1 MISAWCTPWLFLDSL
16 VSARPFG
23 RFAVFGFRRHAAP
36 VWVTF
41 VLGSSLLFFGS
52 GPLFAGVIHA
62 PTVSSS
68 GMVVSSSADAAR
80 AGASVLEKGGNAVD
94 AAVATAFAVAVT
106 QPFSAGLGGGAFV
119 LLRTAEGQVFAVDAR
134 ETAPA
139 AATRDMYVQ
148 AGTPKNASR
157 RGPLAVAVPSFTA
170 GMAYVL
176 KRWGSM
182 ELAQVLEPAIRLAEG
197 FPLSG
202 FQADRINYM
211 RAFMS
216 ADEFPETV
224 RIQFEPAAADG
235 HADVGEVLVQSDLAE
250 TLRAIAKDGPEVV
263 STGPMG
269 RRIVK
274 EVRRRGGILTLD
286 DLKNYRPKVRPAVQ
300 GRYRGYDVYSFPP
313 PSSGGA
319 VLLEALNILEGMNL
333 SAQPAQSPANIHLV
347 TEAMKLAFADRAA
360 YMGDPD
366 FVDIPLERIVSK
378 DYADKQRARIDPQK
392 STIVVAPGTPA
403 DDSGTAHLSVT
414 DEAGSAV
421 AITMTINTSYGS
433 GITVPGTGII
443 LNNEMDDFSVAPD
456 TPNAY
461 GLVDTRGANA
471 VAAGKR
477 PLSSMTP
484 TILVKDGKTFMVT
497 GSPGGPRIIST
508 VLLTILNVIDW
519 KMSVGEAVS
528 APRYHHQWIPD
539 TLRVEPKIATPTV
552 GALKAMGHDVDVSS
566 REWSAAEAI
575 VIDPTTGL
583 HAGGA
588 DPRTQGA
595 ALGPQQQ
602 TQASGAGIKSQSAR

>member
-1 MISAWCTPWLFLDSL
+1 MD
-16 VSARPFG
+16 
-23 RFAVFGFRRHAAP
+23 
-36 VWVTF
+36 
-41 VLGSSLLFFGS
+41 
-52 GPLFAGVIHA
+52 
-62 PTVSSS
+62 
-68 GMVVSSSADAAR
+68 
-80 AGASVLEKGGNAVD
+80 
-94 AAVATAFAVAVT
+94 
-106 QPFSAGLGGGAFV
+106 
-119 LLRTAEGQVFAVDAR
+119 
-134 ETAPA
+134 
-139 AATRDMYVQ
+139 
-148 AGTPKNASR
+148 
-157 RGPLAVAVPSFTA
+157 
-170 GMAYVL
+170 
-176 KRWGSM
+176 
-182 ELAQVLEPAIRLAEG
+182 LAQVLEPAIRLAEG
-197 FPLSG
+197 FPLSQ

-224 RIQFEPAAADG
+224 RIQFEPAASDG
-235 HADVGEVLVQSDLAE
+235 RADVGEVLVQSDLAE

-263 STGPMG
+263 STGPIG

-274 EVRRRGGILTLD
+274 EVRRQGGILTLE
-286 DLKNYRPKVRPAVQ
+286 DLKNYRPKVRPAVE

-319 VLLEALNILEGMNL
+319 VLLEALNILEGMDL

-378 DYADKQRARIDPQK
+378 DYADEQRTRIDPEK

-414 DEAGSAV
+414 DAAGGAV

-484 TILVKDGKTFMVT
+484 TIIVKDGKTFMVT

-528 APRYHHQWIPD
+528 ASRYHHQWIPD
-539 TLRVEPKIATPTV
+539 KLRVEPKTATPAV

-583 HAGGA
+583 HEGGA

-595 ALGPQQQ
+595 ALGPQLEA
-602 TQASGAGIKSQSAR
+602 QASGAGIKSQSAR

>member
-1 MISAWCTPWLFLDSL
+1 MPWRSAS
-16 VSARPFG
+16 
-23 RFAVFGFRRHAAP
+23 AAP
-36 VWVTF
+36 GHSLSR
-41 VLGSSLLFFGS
+41 VLSVGLLVLFFGS
-52 GPLFAGVIHA
+52 SPLWAVEADAPSVSSAGV
-62 PTVSSS
+62 
-68 GMVVSSSADAAR
+68 VVSSSSEAAL
-80 AGASVLEKGGNAVD
+80 AGASILEQGGNAVD

-119 LLRTAEGQVFAVDAR
+119 LLRTSDGEVFAVDAR

-148 AGTPKNASR
+148 AGVPDNASR
-157 RGPLAVAVPSFTA
+157 RGPLAVAVPSFTT

-182 ELAQVLEPAIRLAEG
+182 ELAQVLEPAIGLAEG
-197 FPLSG
+197 FPLSR

-211 RAFMS
+211 RAWFD

-224 RIQFEPAAADG
+224 RIQFQPAEDG
-235 HADVGEVLVQSDLAE
+235 SAEVGEILAQPDLAQ
-250 TLRAIAKDGPEVV
+250 TLRAIAQFGPEVV
-263 STGPMG
+263 SSGSIG
-269 RRIVK
+269 QSIVK
-274 EVRRRGGILTLD
+274 EVQTRGGVLTLED
-286 DLKNYRPKVRPAVQ
+286 MKNYRPKVRPAVQ

-319 VLLEALNILEGMNL
+319 VLLEALNILEGMDL
-333 SAQPAQSPANIHLV
+333 SAQSAQAPANIHLV

-366 FVDIPLERIVSK
+366 FVEIPLEKIVSK
-378 DYADKQRARIDPQK
+378 EYAGQQRARIDPEK
-392 STIVVAPGTPA
+392 SQTVVAPGKPV

-414 DEAGSAV
+414 DAEGSAV

-471 VAAGKR
+471 VAPGKR

-484 TILVKDGKTFMVT
+484 TIIVKDGETFMVT

-519 KMSVGEAVS
+519 NMDVRESVA

-539 TLRVEPKIATPTV
+539 KLRVEPKTSPGTV
-552 GALKAMGHDVDVSS
+552 DALRNMGHEVEVSP

-575 VIDPTTGL
+575 VIDPATGL
-583 HAGGA
+583 HQGGA

-595 ALGPQQQ
+595 AVSPRQDA
-602 TQASGAGIKSQSAR
+602 QASGPGIKSQSAK